1 MASHHVPRRNFN
13 SGRFFAGA
21 NFFGV
26 DTAGSKAAS
35 RLGFDGR
42 RNFSFQ
48 KNSLSLHINVR
59 NGNGRK
65 QCLGIGMGRM
75 LEKLFTRAE
84 FHDFTQIHY
93 HDIGGN
99 VLVHRQI
106 VGNEQISQGSLLLE
120 ILHQIQDLGLYRYI
134 QSRYRLIAYDELG
147 VQSQGPGNTNALA
160 AATVQFMGIGS
171 SQIPGKSHG
180 FHQVEHSLAACFP
193 VFCGFVDP
201 VWLRLPHRPWSPF
214 ETGRLAQG
222 GKVL

>member
-1 MASHHVPRRNFN
+1 MASHHVLRRNFN

-99 VLVHRQI
+99 VLDHRQI

-120 ILHQIQDLGLYRYI
+120 ILHQIQDLACTDT
-134 QSRYRLIAYDELG
+134 SRAD
-147 VQSQGPGNTNALA
+147 T
-160 AATVQFMGIGS
+160 GS
-171 SQIPGKSHG
+171 SHTMNLGSRARARAIPMR
-180 FHQVEHSLAACFP
+180 
-193 VFCGFVDP
+193 
-201 VWLRLPHRPWSPF
+201 WRRPPSNSW
-214 ETGRLAQG
+214 G
-222 GKVL
+222 

>member
-1 MASHHVPRRNFN
+1 MKTAKRPWRKLQDLFVYEDRIGRKPRKVARPDGKPPCAQAKLQQWEVLRGSKFLC
-13 SGRFFAGA
+13 
-21 NFFGV
+21 V

-99 VLVHRQI
+99 VLDHQQI

-134 QSRYRLIAYDELG
+134 
-147 VQSQGPGNTNALA
+147 
-160 AATVQFMGIGS
+160 
-171 SQIPGKSHG
+171 
-180 FHQVEHSLAACFP
+180 
-193 VFCGFVDP
+193 
-201 VWLRLPHRPWSPF
+201 
-214 ETGRLAQG
+214 
-222 GKVL
+222 